1 MERLPRNDF
10 FFKLRK
16 FKFLIR
22 RILAAFIIGLFFM
35 GVTGCVNYIGIHAHS
50 KPETNDTLAVPHR
63 YPLPPEPSVCKTDNW
78 WQQFND
84 PQLNT
89 LMAVALA
96 DSPTIQIAASRLDRA
111 KHLAEA
117 AGASLWPSVNLS
129 GYVRREHFTKN
140 GIIPPPFGGTTQN
153 LGELALNFQYELDF
167 WGKNRQ
173 TIAARVS
180 AAQAA
185 AADLAQAQLMI
196 STAVATSY
204 FQLQSNIALV
214 KLAKKILAQRQ
225 GLLKLSEDLAEHAI
239 SSAIPVS
246 SAQIQVQ
253 IFALLLAQVE
263 KEVMVNRH
271 QLAILIGKNPFTTQ
285 ISIKKFQ
292 YNSKLL
298 SLPPI
303 IPAHLLGRRPDIAAS
318 CWRVEAAAHQVNA
331 VKARFFP
338 DINLMALL
346 SYQSIGLQNLFKAS
360 SRDDAIQVA
369 FNLPI
374 FDGGYLRA
382 TLKARYS
389 EYDLAV
395 GQYNRTILTALQQ
408 VADQLAAIHTLK
420 IQLKEQTAALTFAQ
434 SNYHRNYLLYKRG
447 INDYTQV
454 LLAQASWLYQQVFLL
469 ELENLHIRATIAM
482 IKALGGD
489 YHTPVAT
496 L

>member
-1 MERLPRNDF
+1 MD
-10 FFKLRK
+10 
-16 FKFLIR
+16 
-22 RILAAFIIGLFFM
+22 
-35 GVTGCVNYIGIHAHS
+35 
-50 KPETNDTLAVPHR
+50 
-63 YPLPPEPSVCKTDNW
+63 
-78 WQQFND
+78 
-84 PQLNT
+84 
-89 LMAVALA
+89 
-96 DSPTIQIAASRLDRA
+96 
-111 KHLAEA
+111 
-117 AGASLWPSVNLS
+117 
-129 GYVRREHFTKN
+129 
-140 GIIPPPFGGTTQN
+140 
-153 LGELALNFQYELDF
+153 
-167 WGKNRQ
+167 
-173 TIAARVS
+173 
-180 AAQAA
+180 
-185 AADLAQAQLMI
+185 
-196 STAVATSY
+196 
-204 FQLQSNIALV
+204 
-214 KLAKKILAQRQ
+214 
-225 GLLKLSEDLAEHAI
+225 
-239 SSAIPVS
+239 
-246 SAQIQVQ
+246 
-253 IFALLLAQVE
+253 
-263 KEVMVNRH
+263 
-271 QLAILIGKNPFTTQ
+271 
-285 ISIKKFQ
+285 
-292 YNSKLL
+292 
-298 SLPPI
+298 
-303 IPAHLLGRRPDIAAS
+303 
-318 CWRVEAAAHQVNA
+318 A

-374 FDGGYLRA
+374 FDGGYFRA

-434 SNYHRNYLLYKRG
+434 SNYHRNYLLYKQG